1 MQENEAQHQFSTRRK
16 KKKWT
21 GWRPETDEARI
32 EFRKAVRRQKED
44 QETIQK
50 IIEEAAEKVA
60 RTTKPHRDNVVER
73 TPEKLGAQNDKRR
86 LLKKQARKARA
97 DNLIRCTKEKGVDG
111 FVRQGKFTDDG
122 QEWNQKLHRHCE
134 GVCILIPMR
143 RGKCS
148 TPLHATFE
156 HLVNTL
162 LKLKTPLASQSPATA
177 SPPRWSTSLAR
188 PSSSTQRIMAP
199 MTEAQRC
206 GRSLKR
212 WLLGD
217 GCVLA
222 RTQAIRPKCVNL
234 NFFLKRNT
242 MIFRSTNTSLAIAQ
256 AVLHH
261 NSGLLSADAR
271 GRPPLWARQP
281 PPPQFLYHT
290 LTNPLGHCH
299 VTCCTQLSQRDHD
312 DTLRLHGGS

>member
-1 MQENEAQHQFSTRRK
+1 MAC
-16 KKKWT
+16 
-21 GWRPETDEARI
+21 
-32 EFRKAVRRQKED
+32 
-44 QETIQK
+44 
-50 IIEEAAEKVA
+50 
-60 RTTKPHRDNVVER
+60 TTKPHRDNVVER

-162 LKLKTPLASQSPATA
+162 LRSKTPLASQSPATV
-177 SPPRWSTSLAR
+177 SPFRLSIGLAR

-212 WLLGD
+212 WLVGD

-222 RTQAIRPKCVNL
+222 RTQAIRPKCLNL
-234 NFFLKRNT
+234 NVFLEAKQNDLSKHQHKPRHCSS
-242 MIFRSTNTSLAIAQ
+242 RSS
-256 AVLHH
+256 
-261 NSGLLSADAR
+261 
-271 GRPPLWARQP
+271 
-281 PPPQFLYHT
+281 PQFWPPVGRRTRQTTTVGASTATTTVSLSHAHQSLGT
-290 LTNPLGHCH
+290 LSCH
-299 VTCCTQLSQRDHD
+299 LMHSVEPA
-312 DTLRLHGGS
+312 